1 MEKSMRNK
9 VKTLKV
15 AAFLHKKIVK
25 TVYFDKKYL
34 IKTANCKQY
43 AEMI

>member
-9 VKTLKV
+9 VKRESC
-15 AAFLHKKIVK
+15 AFCTKNSK